1 VKMSGERLLIKFVK
15 FIQALLPIMPTN
27 TKRTGLTGGML
38 ATSSQV
44 AGITLMTVGKNNFG
58 ELKK

>member
-1 VKMSGERLLIKFVK
+1 
-15 FIQALLPIMPTN
+15 MPTN